1 MSLTIFMLCLF
12 LNTAYSDKNKSTD
25 DAGFMFD
32 GAYFKLGPDSDQ
44 MLDSDQVLKN
54 ANMSRHVIHADSGLS
69 EAWQAFYNLPLQFK
83 NSSNTTTSSYVSPF
97 STTFIFVVI
106 ATDPKFHGN
115 GLALAFSPTRFI
127 PKAQPNQYLGL
138 FNATSN
144 GKSSNHIVAIEL
156 DTDKDYQWIDI
167 DDNHLGIDINGLDSV
182 NESSAGYY
190 TDRGRFV
197 KLELTCGEP
206 MQVWVEYNSTSQK
219 LSVTIHPINIPKPE
233 IPLLTLKRDLSS
245 YFSEFMYVGFSSS
258 SGSNSSHYIL
268 GWSFRMNGQTE
279 QINLSRLPNI
289 PGIVDPN
296 KRVGG
301 GKEYK
306 KILIV
311 VLSLVCLVII
321 LILVYG
327 VVMIGRRRKFIQVLE
342 DWQVLYGPHRFTYK
356 DLFIATKGFREGQL
370 LGRGG
375 FGRVYKGILPFS
387 NVQIAVK
394 RISHDSRQGMRE
406 FIAEIAT
413 IGRLRHQN
421 LVRLL
426 GYCRRKNELLL
437 VYDFMPN
444 GSLDKFLY
452 SLPNNKILSWK
463 QRFKIIKD
471 VAYAL
476 LYLHQQWV
484 QVVIHRDIKPAN
496 VLIDN
501 DMNARLG
508 DFGLAKLFDHGND
521 PKTSHVAGTPGY
533 IDPEIVQSGKSNTCT
548 DIYSFGVFLLEIACG
563 RRPIETQT
571 SPEKVVLIEWVTECW
586 EKGEICK
593 ALDSRLGNEYVV
605 DEAEL
610 VLTLGLL
617 CSHPISSARPTIA
630 SVVQYLDGESELPH
644 SLLDLIKFRNFGCW
658 SAQACSSSSSNFPTG
673 HASIACLTF
682 TEPFASS
689 GR

>member
-12 LNTAYSDKNKSTD
+12 LNTAYSDKNMSTD
-25 DAGFMFD
+25 NVGFLIH
-32 GAYFKLGPDSDQ
+32 GGYFKLGPGSDQ
-44 MLDSDQVLKN
+44 ELKN
-54 ANMSRHVIHADSGLS
+54 TNMSRHIIDADSGLS
-69 EAWQAFYNLPLQFK
+69 EAWQVFYNLPLQFK
-83 NSSNTTTSSYVSPF
+83 NFNNTTTSSHVSSF
-97 STTFIFVVI
+97 STTFIFVII
-106 ATDPKFHGN
+106 ANDPKFHGH

-127 PKAQPNQYLGL
+127 PEGQPNQYLGL

-144 GKSSNHIVAIEL
+144 GESSNHIVAIEL

-197 KLELTCGEP
+197 KLELSCGEP
-206 MQVWVEYNSTSQK
+206 MQVWVEYNSTGQK

-258 SGSNSSHYIL
+258 SGSSSSHYIL
-268 GWSFRMNGQTE
+268 GWSFRMNGQAE

-289 PGIVDPN
+289 RGIVDPN

-311 VLSLVCLVII
+311 ILSLVCLVI
-321 LILVYG
+321 LLTLVYG
-327 VVMIGRRRKFIQVLE
+327 VIMIGRRRKFIQVLE

-356 DLFIATKGFREGQL
+356 DLFIATEGFRRGQR

-375 FGRVYKGILPFS
+375 FGSVYKGILPFS

-394 RISHDSRQGMRE
+394 RISHNSRQGMRE
-406 FIAEIAT
+406 FVAEIAT

-471 VAYAL
+471 VASAL
-476 LYLHQQWV
+476 LYLHQQWL

-508 DFGLAKLFDHGND
+508 DFGLAKLCDHGND

-571 SPEKVVLIEWVTECW
+571 LPEKVVLIDWVTECW
-586 EKGEICK
+586 EKGEICEVV
-593 ALDSRLGNEYVV
+593 DSRLGDEYVV

-617 CSHPISSARPTIA
+617 CSHPVSSARPTIS
-630 SVVQYLDGESELPH
+630 SVVQYLDGDSELPH
-644 SLLDLIKFRNFGCW
+644 NLLDLMKSRNFGGW
-658 SAQACSSSSSNFPTG
+658 SGQAYSSSSSNFPTG
-673 HASIACLTF
+673 HASIAYLTF